1 MPKWRPAQ
9 LDKAGWEPKAKP
21 ADVLAARRRQWVLF
35 ESDDEVESEAESDG
49 MIIELE
55 SASDS
60 DDE

>member
-35 ESDDEVESEAESDG
+35 EGEAESDG

-55 SASDS
+55 TASDS
-60 DDE
+60 ADE

>member
-1 MPKWRPAQ
+1 MDALPKWRPAQ

-35 ESDDEVESEAESDG
+35 EGEAESDG

-55 SASDS
+55 TASDS
-60 DDE
+60 ADE